1 MAAVEPA
8 LSIDLRGDGRGR
20 RRKLVNRLAEV
31 IAILAAAAAV
41 AMLVWVVWSVAER
54 GASLISWSFLTG
66 DLPIP
71 FSNEVG
77 GIAPL
82 IVGSAI
88 LVGIATLIAVP
99 VGVLIALFLEE
110 FAGNWLRVPIQLA
123 IDLMV
128 GLPSVIIGVFIFS
141 ALVYGHAENG
151 LAGSLALA
159 IVMLPLITRATQEVL
174 RLVPSSQR
182 EGALALGAS
191 RWRMVVG
198 VILPASLGGILTG
211 SVLAVARAVG
221 ETAPLLFVTGIFGRA
236 VVLNPHSAMPNMP
249 VQIFIWS
256 ESPDPLDHKRAWATA
271 LVLMTLVLIMS
282 LVARIA
288 LNWSRMNT
296 TR

>member
-1 MAAVEPA
+1 MAAVEQT
-8 LSIDLRGDGRGR
+8 LTIDLRGDARGR
-20 RRKLVNRLAEV
+20 RRKLVNRLAET
-31 IAILAAAAAV
+31 IAILAAALAV

-71 FSNEVG
+71 FSPEAG
-77 GIAPL
+77 GIGPL

-88 LVGIATLIAVP
+88 LVGIATLIALP
-99 VGVLIALFLEE
+99 LGVLIALFLEE
-110 FAGNWLRVPIQLA
+110 FASNWLRVPIQLA
-123 IDLMV
+123 IDLMT
-128 GLPSVIIGVFIFS
+128 GLPSIIIAIFIFS

-151 LAGSLALA
+151 VAGSLGLA

-174 RLVPSSQR
+174 RLVPSDQR

-191 RWRMVVG
+191 RWRTVVG

-211 SVLAVARAVG
+211 TVLAVARAVG
-221 ETAPLLFVTGIFGRA
+221 ETAPLLFATGIFGRTMQ
-236 VVLNPHSAMPNMP
+236 LNPTHAMPNMP

-256 ESPDPLDHKRAWATA
+256 ESPDPVDHKRAWATA
-271 LVLMTLVLIMS
+271 LVLMTLVLVMS

-288 LNWSRMNT
+288 LNWTRRNT

>member
-1 MAAVEPA
+1 MAAIEHP
-8 LSIDLRGDGRGR
+8 LTIDLRGDRRVR
-20 RRKLVNRLAEV
+20 RRRLVNRLAEA
-31 IAILAAAAAV
+31 IAILSAAAAV
-41 AMLVWVVWSVAER
+41 GLLVWVVWSVAER
-54 GASLISWSFLTG
+54 GADLISWSFLTS

-71 FSNEVG
+71 FSPEVG

-82 IVGSAI
+82 IVGSVI
-88 LVGIATLIAVP
+88 LVGIAAVIAVP
-99 VGVLIALFLEE
+99 IGVLIALFLEE

-128 GLPSVIIGVFIFS
+128 GLPSVIIAVFIFS
-141 ALVYGHAENG
+141 ALVYGHAQNG

-174 RLVPSSQR
+174 RLVPSTQR

-191 RWRMVVG
+191 RWRTVVG

-211 SVLAVARAVG
+211 SVLAVARAFG
-221 ETAPLLFVTGIFGRA
+221 ETAPLLFVTGIFGRT
-236 VVLNPHSAMPNMP
+236 VELNPHNAIPNMP

-256 ESPDPLDHKRAWATA
+256 ESPDPIDHKRAWATA

-288 LNWSRMNT
+288 LNWTRRNT